1 MSTQQILCQV
11 FVLQLLLSW
20 YYLILSFIKNSC
32 VFTVAYLYCLGFK
45 FKILM
50 ICDINKYF
58 LLLIT
63 SLNILNFRFI
73 MSVIYHSIEV
83 FICTLFTPLWPDHVH
98 EISSLI
104 NFFFFET
111 NWVSDYC
118 TGFYFLSGTVVAN
131 CWGFFMM
138 SIYSLY
144 APKNMKRNK

>member
-1 MSTQQILCQV
+1 
-11 FVLQLLLSW
+11 
-20 YYLILSFIKNSC
+20 
-32 VFTVAYLYCLGFK
+32 
-45 FKILM
+45 M

-104 NFFFFET
+104 NFFFFLKLIE
-111 NWVSDYC
+111 
-118 TGFYFLSGTVVAN
+118 
-131 CWGFFMM
+131 
-138 SIYSLY
+138 SLTT
-144 APKNMKRNK
+144 APVFIFCPVL